1 MWVAEIAAPGII
13 NASKRNT
20 RPWSNFEKQK
30 NAVMHNNSPMAFDRA
45 LGSAATA

>member
-1 MWVAEIAAPGII
+1 MWVAEIAAPGIL
-13 NASKRNT
+13 NAKKGTPDPGRFLKS
-20 RPWSNFEKQK
+20 K